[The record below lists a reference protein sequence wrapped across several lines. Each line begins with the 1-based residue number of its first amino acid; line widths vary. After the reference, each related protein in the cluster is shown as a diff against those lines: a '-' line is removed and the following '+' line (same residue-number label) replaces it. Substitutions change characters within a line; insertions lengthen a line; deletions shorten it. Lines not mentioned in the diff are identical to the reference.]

1 MAITKIHAVKATI
14 SKAVDYITD
23 EEKTEGEFYV
33 SSFATTPQTAQYDF
47 KYALSHTNPDDPNLA
62 YHLIQSFAPGEVSAK
77 EAHEIGTELADKLLE
92 GRYSYVIATHVDKG
106 HVHNHLIFCAADNID
121 FKKYHDCKET
131 YHNIRQI
138 SDELCEEHNLSVI
151 RENRHLART
160 YKEWQSSKNGT
171 SWKAVLKKDIDKT
184 VKDSRSYDEFI
195 SLMKAKGYEVKD
207 YEFGEGSHKYISFR
221 AAGQERFIRGREK
234 SLGADYTKE
243 RIRERIEN
251 PAEHRLEQ
259 FRKSN
264 AFEGQIIDTSQERF
278 LESPALKRW
287 AESHNLQEAAR
298 AQSLL
303 SGKGIQGF
311 QQLDEKIDS
320 LRKQSIAA
328 RKTAVALDK
337 QLKET
342 KEILYYARQYSENSK
357 YLIGYKNAKDP
368 DAYYRKHDYE
378 LHLAWGAKDILKN
391 YGLNPKTLN
400 IREIEENIRQMS
412 DERENSYRTY
422 KSLEEE
428 CKELK
433 KLGDEL
439 KAYLEPEMK
448 DINHERNIVNNR
460 CI

>member
-1 MAITKIHAVKATI
+1 MAITKIHAVKATV

-47 KYALSHTNPDDPNLA
+47 KYALSHTDPDDPNLA

-131 YHNIRQI
+131 YRNIRQI

-171 SWKAVLKKDIDKT
+171 SWKAALKKDIDKT

-195 SLMKAKGYEVKD
+195 SLMKAKGYEIKD
-207 YEFGEGSHKYISFR
+207 YEFGEGSHKYIGFR

-264 AFEGQIIDTSQERF
+264 TFAGQIIDTSQERF

-303 SGKGIQGF
+303 SGKGIHGF

-320 LRKQSIAA
+320 LRKQSTAA
-328 RKTAVALDK
+328 RKTTVALDK

-342 KEILYYARQYSENSK
+342 KEILYYARQYSENRK
-357 YLIGYKNAKDP
+357 YLIGYKNSKDP

-400 IREIEENIRQMS
+400 VREIEENIRQMS
-412 DERENSYRTY
+412 DERENSYKTY
-422 KSLEEE
+422 KSLDDE
-428 CKELK
+428 CRELK

-439 KAYLEPEMK
+439 KAYLEPERIKPVQKM
-448 DINHERNIVNNR
+448 RNDR
-460 CI
+460 AL

>member
-1 MAITKIHAVKATI
+1 MAITKIHAVKATV

-23 EEKTEGEFYV
+23 EEKTDGEFYV

-47 KYALSHTNPDDPNLA
+47 KYALSHTDPDDPNLA

-77 EAHEIGTELADKLLE
+77 EAHEIGTQLADKLLE

-131 YHNIRQI
+131 YLNIRQI

-171 SWKAVLKKDIDKT
+171 SWKANLKKDIDKT

-195 SLMKAKGYEVKD
+195 SLMKAKGYEIKD
-207 YEFGEGSHKYISFR
+207 YEFGEGSHKYIGFR

-251 PAEHRLEQ
+251 PVEHRLEQ
-259 FRKSN
+259 FRKN
-264 AFEGQIIDTSQERF
+264 DPFAGQIIDTSQEKF
-278 LESPALKRW
+278 QNSPGLKFW

-298 AQSLL
+298 VKSLL
-303 SGKGIQGF
+303 SGKGIQSLRD
-311 QQLDEKIDS
+311 LDEHVES
-320 LRKQSIAA
+320 LRKQSVAA
-328 RKTAVALDK
+328 RKNTVALDK
-337 QLKET
+337 ELKET
-342 KEILYYARQYSENSK
+342 KEILYYARQYSDNRK

-378 LHLAWGAKDILKN
+378 LHLAWGAKDILKSH
-391 YGLNPKTLN
+391 GLNPKTLN
-400 IREIEENIRQMS
+400 IREIEESIRQMS
-412 DERENSYRTY
+412 EERECSYKTY
-422 KSLEEE
+422 KSLEDE
-428 CKELK
+428 CRELK

-439 KAYLEPEMK
+439 KSYLEPERIKRVQKM
-448 DINHERNIVNNR
+448 RNDR
-460 CI
+460 AL